1 MTEAADDDDRV
12 DHDEP
17 FDRDEWANAVGD
29 DAELE
34 RLWAGLMEATADAEP
49 KAMEQRIAEYFATL
63 GARSRRTT
71 EGLVLAVTAATATEG
86 PGWEDWRVVLHRHF
100 ARDERMEVAVAAAIL
115 LALRESG
122 DTPDWHAT
130 PERAMTRVIRS
141 FVRDMRLE
149 MDAIESDAEAAP
161 ASATLVTLA
170 SELFDVAI
178 ALRQEQLDELQ
189 NSAEIAG
196 LLADLS
202 RQLGAPADGHAKP
215 VADNMAKAR
224 ALVEVTIRQLELGAA
239 DVH

>member
-1 MTEAADDDDRV
+1 MADDTKP
-12 DHDEP
+12 P

-29 DAELE
+29 DAEFD
-34 RLWAGLMEATADAEP
+34 RLWAALMEATAAVEP
-49 KAMEQRIAEYFATL
+49 KAMEQRIAQHLATL

-71 EGLVLAVTAATATEG
+71 EGLMLAATAATARQG

-122 DTPDWHAT
+122 ATPDWHAA
-130 PERAMTRVIRS
+130 PERVMTRVVRS

-149 MDAIESDAEAAP
+149 LEAIDGGAEALP

-170 SELFDVAI
+170 SELFDVAL
-178 ALRQEQLDELQ
+178 ALRQDQLDELQ

-196 LLADLS
+196 LLADLC
-202 RQLGAPADGHAKP
+202 RHLETAAEDRAKP
-215 VADNMAKAR
+215 IADAIAKAR
-224 ALVEVTIRQLELGAA
+224 ALVEVTIRQLELGSA